1 MGAVPPWTP
10 EAELPFL
17 SSVARE
23 SSFAPS
29 TRRIFLRVP
38 SPTRYPLG
46 PAEQSRRKKVSTT
59 MRGNLFLF
67 ALLALFALAVTAQDV
82 VVPRAAATTVAS
94 IVDPENQAQPTST
107 AAGSS
112 DSTSTGSSG
121 ADSAAGAEGADDG
134 SFKMSKGG
142 MIAIIVVVV
151 VVAVGGSK
159 LRPSPSARKHILTCL
174 TSRFNGPLLHRQ
186 EAPMG
191 SPQIAE
197 ARLSPPHRPQHCWR
211 WCSKRQPGKQA
222 DSSTHGIAA
231 GGKEPQCRTKAEQG
245 TRSREGREEACWK
258 EGEAYHERLLRRDTG
273 CKELEGQGLWLQGIS
288 LPGTNEERR
297 VNCG

>member
-151 VVAVGGSK
+151 VVAVGGIVSTVLFFIAK
-159 LRPSPSARKHILTCL
+159 KRQWEVRKSLKRVSRRLTGRSTAGAGAARDNRENRRTAV
-174 TSRFNGPLLHRQ
+174 RM
-186 EAPMG
+186 A
-191 SPQIAE
+191 
-197 ARLSPPHRPQHCWR
+197 SPPA
-211 WCSKRQPGKQA
+211 GKNR
-222 DSSTHGIAA
+222 SAA
-231 GGKEPQCRTKAEQG
+231 PKQNKERDLEKGEKKPAGR
-245 TRSREGREEACWK
+245 REKPTMSAFSVETPVVKSWK
-258 EGEAYHERLLRRDTG
+258 DKVFGY
-273 CKELEGQGLWLQGIS
+273 KE
-288 LPGTNEERR
+288 
-297 VNCG
+297 